1 MTYIQTCLHVRT
13 YVWRGNVS
21 VEQTLFPAGIELI
34 CGGGDV
40 KQVTPFAPFALP
52 SNQFSQF
59 DFDFSK
65 QLEINTGQ
73 LIFKSTSIC
82 HLHQGY

>member
-1 MTYIQTCLHVRT
+1 M
-13 YVWRGNVS
+13 S

-40 KQVTPFAPFALP
+40 KQVTSFGPFALP

-73 LIFKSTSIC
+73 LIFGSTSIC
-82 HLHQGY
+82 HLHQGYQLTTEAISKSFSVFVICD